1 MIDIIKKRINELKLR
16 WEKSELSP
24 EELQEFNALVD
35 DVIRTAR
42 QPTIY
47 GKNEERPEEFLLKL
61 AERRIKG
68 AVGAFLKEKE
78 EQEEAKKEGPEAV
91 QMLFNDYFIMAQ
103 LIVLLAILGDSLEH
117 KARASIVKKHA
128 VAFDPTES
136 RFIAMVNTDIARDV
150 KWILKECTPN
160 KDDYPDFDFQ
170 TWAILMAT
178 RERGK
183 TPEKGGLAYD
193 PDYRENRLLD
203 LIQDLELV
211 EAQYELHK
219 RGHHPYQKRFKTRKQ
234 FESWVKE
241 QYGYTRAE
249 LEGEIRITRKQTPNF
264 FSYVFGR
271 EGSRRP
277 FLKTRLWEIMRH
289 RRKQEK
295 KDAFSYVFSDVDV
308 DTLGDP
314 DVAGRRGNEY
324 D

>member
-1 MIDIIKKRINELKLR
+1 MG
-16 WEKSELSP
+16 KSELSP

-91 QMLFNDYFIMAQ
+91 EMLFNDYFIMAQ

-183 TPEKGGLAYD
+183 TPEKGVSLTTPTTGKTACSTS
-193 PDYRENRLLD
+193 YRIWSLSKLNTSCTSGDTTRIRSASRPENNLSP
-203 LIQDLELV
+203 
-211 EAQYELHK
+211 
-219 RGHHPYQKRFKTRKQ
+219 G
-234 FESWVKE
+234 
-241 QYGYTRAE
+241 
-249 LEGEIRITRKQTPNF
+249 
-264 FSYVFGR
+264 
-271 EGSRRP
+271 
-277 FLKTRLWEIMRH
+277 
-289 RRKQEK
+289 
-295 KDAFSYVFSDVDV
+295 
-308 DTLGDP
+308 
-314 DVAGRRGNEY
+314 
-324 D
+324 